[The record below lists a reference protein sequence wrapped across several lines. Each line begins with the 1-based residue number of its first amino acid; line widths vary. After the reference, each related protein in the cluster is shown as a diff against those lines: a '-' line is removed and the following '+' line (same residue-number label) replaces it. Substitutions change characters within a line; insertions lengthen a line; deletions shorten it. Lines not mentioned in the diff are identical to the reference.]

1 MNPLLPDEWF
11 DTGLPPGQVHG
22 LLYNRPSNTL
32 VAVMVRSDPP
42 AHRLYCRRL
51 PETVYEPVGIRHELE
66 SQQDAHCSEQAPYL
80 IFNEMR
86 LREPP
91 PTPAYLEVLLKGKE
105 LPPEPW
111 GADWLGIRRFN
122 LETGEDKRVLDKQTL
137 RPPPP
142 YTSGWVSQILGVSAD
157 GSSAICV
164 VGLTPGSQMTYCV
177 YELSFAEGLTRM
189 IAELPHVFL

>member
-1 MNPLLPDEWF
+1 MKPLLPDELF
-11 DTGLPPGQVHG
+11 DAGRPPGQVHG

-42 AHRLYCRRL
+42 LHRLYYRRL
-51 PETVYEPVGIRHELE
+51 PEMAYQPVGIRHELE

-80 IFNEMR
+80 IFNEMCF
-86 LREPP
+86 REPR
-91 PTPAYLEVLLKGKE
+91 PTPAYLEVLLKGKD

-122 LETGEDKRVLDKQTL
+122 LETGEDKRVLDQEGL
-137 RPPPP
+137 HPPPP
-142 YTSGWVSQILGVSAD
+142 YTSGWVSQILSVSAD

-164 VGLTPGSQMTYCV
+164 VGLTPGSQMTYFV
-177 YELSFAEGLTRM
+177 YELFFADGLTRM
-189 IAELPHVFL
+189 IAELPQVFL